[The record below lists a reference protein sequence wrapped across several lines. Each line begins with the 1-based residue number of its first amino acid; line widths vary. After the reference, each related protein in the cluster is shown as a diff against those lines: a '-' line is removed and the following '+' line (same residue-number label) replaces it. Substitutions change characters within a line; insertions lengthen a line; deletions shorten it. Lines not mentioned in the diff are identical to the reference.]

1 MSTKHII
8 LPKYR
13 ETPMFQPK
21 SLISRITAQEVPGKQ
36 VLGTVITWE
45 RGDDQ

>member
-13 ETPMFQPK
+13 ETHVFQPK
-21 SLISRITAQEVPGKQ
+21 SLISRITAQKVPGKQ

-45 RGDDQ
+45 RGDGQ